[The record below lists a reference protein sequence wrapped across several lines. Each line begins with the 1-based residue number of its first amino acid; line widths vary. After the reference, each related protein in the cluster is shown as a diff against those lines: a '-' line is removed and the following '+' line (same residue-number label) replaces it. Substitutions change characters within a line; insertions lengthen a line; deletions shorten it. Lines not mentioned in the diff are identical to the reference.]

1 MFIGLTLNDE
11 QYAICQMISD
21 IQENTTYANKMSMS
35 PNPLINQSK
44 SLLSY
49 RLRHRYFL
57 RFMLLCVAR
66 KGFPPVFH
74 IK

>member
-1 MFIGLTLNDE
+1 MFIELTLNDE
-11 QYAICQMISD
+11 QCAICQMISD

-35 PNPLINQSK
+35 HNPLINQSK

-66 KGFPPVFH
+66 KGFSPVFH